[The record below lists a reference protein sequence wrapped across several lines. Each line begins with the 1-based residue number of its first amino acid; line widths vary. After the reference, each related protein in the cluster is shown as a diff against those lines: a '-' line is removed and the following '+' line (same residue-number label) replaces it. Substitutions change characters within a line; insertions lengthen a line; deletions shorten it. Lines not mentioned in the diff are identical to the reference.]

1 MVYIVHHS
9 ADFDGAASAI
19 VTAVGLGLDRFD
31 ETTRRVHFDES
42 ICKFIPYNYGNE
54 LTVKVGE
61 EFIDLVDVVKK
72 DDWVFFV
79 DCSYTKDVET
89 IKKMIEKIGTPEQ
102 VVLIDHHETS
112 INWFSKNC
120 PEINMKGSQ
129 SSSQMEDPISAAA
142 MCWKFFNENENYPE
156 ALELISKYDTWNR
169 NDGRWDFR
177 TLPYQYGLR
186 SYGYDLKNLK
196 HSFHDIYTAIF
207 ADEKHVADIISKGN
221 ILLDKI
227 KADAKLLIRSYSK
240 DAWVSINGTR
250 YFAKIGPGHLQ
261 NSTLFEYGLP
271 EEVQEQYDIFIL
283 ERADIMRGNAII
295 SIISNRDDINAAKLA
310 ESLGGGGHAKISGAV
325 VTYNDVMYDE
335 VNNVWSATLKKY
347 EAPSKD

>member
-19 VTAVGLGLDRFD
+19 VTAKGLGLVHYNEETKRFF
-31 ETTRRVHFDES
+31 FDDS

-54 LTVKVGE
+54 LTVKINE
-61 EFIDLVDVVKK
+61 EFINLVDVIERA
-72 DDWVFFV
+72 DWVFFV

-102 VVLIDHHETS
+102 IVLIDHHETS
-112 INWFSKNC
+112 NNWFKKNC
-120 PEINMKGSQ
+120 PEINMKGSC

-142 MCWKFFNENENYPE
+142 MCWKFFNKNENYPK

-169 NDGRWDFR
+169 NDGKWDEV

-186 SYGYDLKNLK
+186 SYGYNLKNLK
-196 HSFHDIYTAIF
+196 HSFHDIYTAVFSSEKTI
-207 ADEKHVADIISKGN
+207 DEIIEKGN

-240 DAWVSINGTR
+240 DAWVAIDGIR

-261 NSTLFEYGLP
+261 NSTLFEYGIP
-271 EEVQEQYDIFIL
+271 VEEQERYDIFIL
-283 ERADIMRGNAII
+283 EKADIMRGNAII
-295 SIISNRDDINAAKLA
+295 SIISNREDINAAKLC
-310 ESLGGGGHAKISGAV
+310 EVFGGGGHRVIGSCI
-325 VTYNDVMYDE
+325 VTYKDVMYDD
-335 VNNVWSATLKKY
+335 VNNIWSATLKKY
-347 EAPSKD
+347 EP

>member
-19 VTAVGLGLDRFD
+19 VTAVGLGLDRYDEETKRITFD
-31 ETTRRVHFDES
+31 DS
-42 ICKFIPYNYGNE
+42 ICKFIPYNYGND
-54 LTVKVGE
+54 LTIKIGE
-61 EFIDLVDVVKK
+61 EFIDLVDVIEK

-79 DCSYTKDVET
+79 DCSYTKDVDT

-120 PEINMKGSQ
+120 PEINIKGSQ
-129 SSSQMEDPISAAA
+129 SSSEMEDPISAAA
-142 MCWKFFNENENYPE
+142 MCWKFFNDNENYPK

-169 NDGRWDFR
+169 NDGKWDEA

-186 SYGYDLKNLK
+186 SCGFDLRSIK

-207 ADEKHVADIISKGN
+207 ADEKRVAEIISKGN

-227 KADAKLLIRSYSK
+227 KADAKLLIKSYSK
-240 DAWVSINGTR
+240 DANVTIDGKT

-271 EEVQEQYDIFIL
+271 DEVKEQYDIFIL
-283 ERADIMRGNAII
+283 ERADIMRGNAYI
-295 SIISNRDDINAAKLA
+295 SIISNKDEIDASSLC
-310 ESLGGGGHAKISGAV
+310 ESLGGGGHHAIGACS
-325 VTYNDVMYDE
+325 VTYNNTVYDK
-335 VNNVWSATLKKY
+335 VNNIWSTTLKKY
-347 EAPSKD
+347 EE

>member
-19 VTAVGLGLDRFD
+19 VTAVGLGLDRYND
-31 ETTRRVHFDES
+31 ETKKFYFYES
-42 ICKFIPYNYGNE
+42 ICKFVPYNYGND
-54 LTVKVGE
+54 LTVKVDE

-72 DDWVFFV
+72 DDWIFFV
-79 DCSYTKDVET
+79 DCSYTKDVDT

-112 INWFSKNC
+112 IDWFSKNC

-142 MCWKFFNENENYPE
+142 MCWKFFNENENYPK

-169 NDGRWDFR
+169 NDGKWDEA
-177 TLPYQYGLR
+177 TLPFQYGLR

-207 ADEKHVADIISKGN
+207 ADEKYIAEIISKGN

-240 DAWVSINGTR
+240 DANVTIDGKT

-261 NSTLFEYGLP
+261 NSTLFEYGLS
-271 EEVQEQYDIFIL
+271 EEAYEKYDIFIL
-283 ERADIMRGNAII
+283 ERADIMRGNAYI
-295 SIISNRDDINAAKLA
+295 SIISNRDEIDASTLC
-310 ESLGGGGHAKISGAV
+310 EFLGGGGHRQIGACS
-325 VTYNDVMYDE
+325 VTYNNTVYDKI
-335 VNNVWSATLKKY
+335 NNVWSTTLKKY
-347 EAPSKD
+347 EE

>member
-19 VTAVGLGLDRFD
+19 VTAVGLGLDRYNEETKRFTFD
-31 ETTRRVHFDES
+31 DL

-61 EFIDLVDVVKK
+61 EFIDLADVVKK

-79 DCSYTKDVET
+79 DCSYTKDVDT
-89 IKKMIEKIGTPEQ
+89 VKKMIEKIGTPEQ

-120 PEINMKGSQ
+120 HEINMKGSQ

-142 MCWKFFNENENYPE
+142 MCWKFFNKNENYPK

-169 NDGRWDFR
+169 NDGKWDIA

-196 HSFHDIYTAIF
+196 HSFHDIYTTVF
-207 ADEKHVADIISKGN
+207 SDEKKVNEIIEKGN

-240 DAWVSINGTR
+240 DVWVTINGTR
-250 YFAKIGPGHLQ
+250 YFAKVGPGHLQ

-271 EEVQEQYDIFIL
+271 KEAQEKYDIFIL
-283 ERADIMRGNAII
+283 ERADMMRGNAFI
-295 SIISNRDDINAAKLA
+295 SIISNKENIDASTLC
-310 ESLGGGGHAKISGAV
+310 EVLGGGGHRQVGACS
-325 VTYNDVMYDE
+325 VTYNNTVYDK
-335 VNNVWSATLKKY
+335 VNNVWSTTLKKY
-347 EAPSKD
+347 EE

>member
-19 VTAVGLGLDRFD
+19 VTAVGLGLDRYDEEAKRITFD
-31 ETTRRVHFDES
+31 DS

-54 LTVKVGE
+54 LTVKIGE
-61 EFIDLVDVVKK
+61 EFIDLVDVIKK
-72 DDWVFFV
+72 DDWVIFV
-79 DCSYTKDVET
+79 DCSYTKDVDT
-89 IKKMIEKIGTPEQ
+89 IKKMIEKIGTSEQ

-112 INWFSKNC
+112 IDWFSKNC

-142 MCWKFFNENENYPE
+142 MCWKFFNENENYPK

-169 NDGRWDFR
+169 NDGKWDEA
-177 TLPYQYGLR
+177 TLPFQYGLR
-186 SYGYDLKNLK
+186 SYGYDLKSLK
-196 HSFHDIYTAIF
+196 HSFHDIYTAVF
-207 ADEKHVADIISKGN
+207 ADSNAIANIIGKGN

-240 DAWVSINGTR
+240 DVWVSINGTK

-271 EEVQEQYDIFIL
+271 QECQDRYDIFIL
-283 ERADIMRGNAII
+283 ERPDMMRGNAII
-295 SIISNRDDINAAKLA
+295 SIISNREDINAAKLA
-310 ESLGGGGHAKISGAV
+310 ELLGGGGHAKISGAV

-335 VNNVWSATLKKY
+335 VNNVWSTTLKKY
-347 EAPSKD
+347 EE

>member
-31 ETTRRVHFDES
+31 ETTKRIHFDES

-54 LTVKVGE
+54 LTVKVDE
-61 EFIDLVDVVKK
+61 EFIDLVDVIKK

-79 DCSYTKDVET
+79 DCSYTKDVDT
-89 IKKMIEKIGTPEQ
+89 IKKMIEKIGTAEQ

-112 INWFSKNC
+112 IEWFSKNC
-120 PEINMKGSQ
+120 PEVNMKGSQ
-129 SSSQMEDPISAAA
+129 SSSQMKDPISAAA
-142 MCWKFFNENENYPE
+142 MCWKFFNDNENYPE

-169 NDGRWDFR
+169 NDGRWDIR

-186 SYGYDLKNLK
+186 SKGYDLKNINK
-196 HSFHDIYTAIF
+196 SFHDIYTAVF
-207 ADEKHVADIISKGN
+207 ADEKSVDEIIKNGN
-221 ILLDKI
+221 ILLEKI

-240 DAWVSINGTR
+240 DANVTIAGKT
-250 YFAKIGPGHLQ
+250 YLAKIGPGHLQ

-271 EEVQEQYDIFIL
+271 EECQDKYDIFIL

-295 SIISNRDDINAAKLA
+295 SIISNRDEIDASTLCEA
-310 ESLGGGGHAKISGAV
+310 LGGGGHKKIGGCV
-325 VTYNDVMYDE
+325 VTYNDVSYDE
-335 VNNVWSATLKKY
+335 VNNIWSTTLKKY
-347 EAPSKD
+347 EA